1 MKPQSR
7 FVVSLL
13 LVLAFGLANVLA
25 KSTGACSVA
34 TEAFQQGPSRGSITV
49 PRDPELEKQSYK
61 SLDAAKFYF
70 YKRKPN
76 KNDKDAIARLNKAIL
91 DRLQEIVDL
100 NPNFARIDEV
110 YFLLGEVHHRGG
122 DTDEAVEN
130 WKKAIAETSDEKI
143 KSDAQKRLD
152 EAEAQNKQKKG

>member
-7 FVVSLL
+7 FVISLL
-13 LVLAFGLANVLA
+13 FAVMIAVTGALANSGGLTV
-25 KSTGACSVA
+25 V
-34 TEAFQQGPSRGSITV
+34 QQGPTRGPISA

-70 YKRKPN
+70 YKRKPD
-76 KNDKDAIARLNKAIL
+76 KNDKDAIARLNKAII

-122 DTDEAVEN
+122 ETDEAVEN
-130 WKKAIAETSDEKI
+130 WKKALAETSDEKI

>member
-1 MKPQSR
+1 MKPQTRFAISLL
-7 FVVSLL
+7 FVVAIAATS
-13 LVLAFGLANVLA
+13 ALAN
-25 KSTGACSVA
+25 SVSFSMA
-34 TEAFQQGPSRGSITV
+34 ELSIQQGPTRGPISV

-76 KNDKDAIARLNKAIL
+76 KNDKDAIARLNKAIV

-110 YFLLGEVHHRGG
+110 YFLLGEVHHRDGEA
-122 DTDEAVEN
+122 DEAIEN
-130 WKKAIAETSDEKI
+130 WKKALAETSDEKI

-152 EAEAQNKQKKG
+152 ETEAQNKQKKG